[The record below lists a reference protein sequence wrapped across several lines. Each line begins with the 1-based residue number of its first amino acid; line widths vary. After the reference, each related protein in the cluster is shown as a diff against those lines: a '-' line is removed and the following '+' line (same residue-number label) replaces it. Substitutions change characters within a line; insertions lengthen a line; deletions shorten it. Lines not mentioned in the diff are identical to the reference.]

1 MYSFIL
7 CLMYLLIGTNG
18 QKFPKDKKSKSE
30 GAHKFFSLIFY
41 LLKYAFFKLQFQKIL
56 IKLPKR
62 FYRFSVNRKLP
73 SSLNNLPSLTAFVT
87 TFVVIITVK
96 KF

>member
-1 MYSFIL
+1 MCSFII

-30 GAHKFFSLIFY
+30 GAHKCFSLIFY
-41 LLKYAFFKLQFQKIL
+41 LLKYAFFKLQFQKNL

-62 FYRFSVNRKLP
+62 FTVHRLSVNRKLP
-73 SSLNNLPSLTAFVT
+73 SSLTIYLP
-87 TFVVIITVK
+87 
-96 KF
+96 